1 MGLTHSFAADEAEN
15 APARTF
21 SARALPDEDTLIL
34 RKKPRTDALAALK
47 CGADDDLVQKYDEL
61 LETFDAEQA
70 RFSERLRGLERQHE
84 STMTALAAERD
95 SLQAQLQAKQ
105 ATFDERLA
113 DLEAKLTALLRIRLE
128 EKHTRMCREY
138 DDELARLL
146 AEIAS
151 LEEAIASLR
160 GQYEALVARMADN
173 EKRHE
178 QDVVRAIDETRQQQ
192 QVSSEEQL
200 ATLQKTIDDAL
211 DALRRRRDELKK
223 LLSEDED
230 MYRKELDELRAA
242 QAAALRSLEIELRA
256 SFEAAQNASE
266 GDHAR
271 VSAAKQK
278 LSDEAE
284 RMRLERDA
292 ADSRL
297 KELEEKARLAKL
309 NLEETRDR
317 HSKEDARLTKRL
329 DERERQFRE
338 SCVDDPEEELA
349 HKRSVT
355 AKAKAANDE
364 EAAIQQ
370 SCLAE
375 LRDKLEAIKRQKQSE
390 VDALKEQ
397 VRRAEAIRVKNEADA
412 EACAAD
418 CRAMLGS
425 IDCVDTLW
433 VGTPVDTGRSM
444 VDDDYEV
451 GLCVGFERLEDLQ
464 TYLDAPAHVDLVESW
479 GPRATRFRIFDVGQ
493 PDLDR

>member
-15 APARTF
+15 NAPARTF
-21 SARALPDEDTLIL
+21 SARALPDDDTLIL

-84 STMTALAAERD
+84 TTMTALAAERD

-113 DLEAKLTALLRIRLE
+113 DLEAKLTALLRKRLE
-128 EKHTRMCREY
+128 EKHTRMCQEY

-160 GQYEALVARMADN
+160 GQYEQLVARMADN

-178 QDVVRAIDETRQQQ
+178 QDVIRAIDETRQQQ

-223 LLSEDED
+223 LLSEDEE
-230 MYRKELDELRAA
+230 MYAKELDDLRMA
-242 QAAALRSLEIELRA
+242 QAAALRELEVELRA
-256 SFEAAQNASE
+256 IYDTAQKASE

-271 VSAAKQK
+271 VASTKKK
-278 LSDEAE
+278 LSDETE

-309 NLEETRDR
+309 NLEQTRNR
-317 HSKEDARLTKRL
+317 HANEDAALTKRL
-329 DERERQFRE
+329 D
-338 SCVDDPEEELA
+338 
-349 HKRSVT
+349 
-355 AKAKAANDE
+355 
-364 EAAIQQ
+364 
-370 SCLAE
+370 
-375 LRDKLEAIKRQKQSE
+375 
-390 VDALKEQ
+390 
-397 VRRAEAIRVKNEADA
+397 
-412 EACAAD
+412 
-418 CRAMLGS
+418 
-425 IDCVDTLW
+425 
-433 VGTPVDTGRSM
+433 
-444 VDDDYEV
+444 
-451 GLCVGFERLEDLQ
+451 
-464 TYLDAPAHVDLVESW
+464 
-479 GPRATRFRIFDVGQ
+479 
-493 PDLDR
+493 